1 MKEKKKINIAHR
13 KKVIRIRFS
22 IFSKNKGQMTHLHS
36 LALLVHSGG
45 SLAFFLKNEIE
56 RTDYFLSSAQQ
67 KDIV

>member
-1 MKEKKKINIAHR
+1 
-13 KKVIRIRFS
+13 
-22 IFSKNKGQMTHLHS
+22 MTHLHS